1 MSTTVK
7 LVKHYPVLLNE
18 VLKII
23 SPLYGGTFIDCT
35 FGQGGYSKEILK
47 NNKNNVIAIDRDID
61 VLSDAKF
68 LKEKY
73 KKRFSFKNLKF
84 SQLDQL
90 ENKHYNI
97 KAIIFDLGYSLN
109 QIKDPKKGM
118 SFEHNSKLNMRLG
131 LNNFSADDVINKMKR
146 ESLDKIFKLFG
157 EEKKSKIIS
166 NLILKKRAIK
176 KLNTQDLVSIIN
188 YSYKGKK
195 KKTHNATKT
204 FQALRIFVNKEISEL
219 IYGLVNAYKILP
231 IGGAILVVS
240 FHSLEDKIT
249 KFFFK
254 NYSKNENTSRYLPI
268 KNKNEPIFKTFVNKP
283 ITPNQLEIKIN
294 PPSRS
299 AKLRYAVKIR
309 DNQNFDE
316 FINKFSYLLD
326 IENLDLE
333 I

>member
-18 VLKII
+18 VLNII

-47 NNKNNVIAIDRDID
+47 NNRNNVIAIDRDID
-61 VLSDAKF
+61 VLSDAKL

-90 ENKHYNI
+90 ENKHYKI

-157 EEKKSKIIS
+157 
-166 NLILKKRAIK
+166 
-176 KLNTQDLVSIIN
+176 
-188 YSYKGKK
+188 
-195 KKTHNATKT
+195 
-204 FQALRIFVNKEISEL
+204 
-219 IYGLVNAYKILP
+219 
-231 IGGAILVVS
+231 
-240 FHSLEDKIT
+240 
-249 KFFFK
+249 
-254 NYSKNENTSRYLPI
+254 
-268 KNKNEPIFKTFVNKP
+268 
-283 ITPNQLEIKIN
+283 
-294 PPSRS
+294 
-299 AKLRYAVKIR
+299 
-309 DNQNFDE
+309 
-316 FINKFSYLLD
+316 
-326 IENLDLE
+326 
-333 I
+333 

>member
-18 VLKII
+18 VLSII

-47 NNKNNVIAIDRDID
+47 NNKNHVIAIDRDID
-61 VLSDAKF
+61 VLPDVK
-68 LKEKY
+68 LLEEKY

-84 SQLDQL
+84 SQLDQFD
-90 ENKHYNI
+90 NKHYKI
-97 KAIIFDLGYSLN
+97 RGIMFDLGYSLN

-131 LNNFSADDVINKMKR
+131 LNKFSADDVINKMKR
-146 ESLDKIFKLFG
+146 ESLYKIFKIFG

-166 NLILKKRAIK
+166 NLIFKKRAFK
-176 KLNTQDLVSIIN
+176 ELNTQDLVSIIN
-188 YSYKGKK
+188 YTYKGKK
-195 KKTHNATKT
+195 KKIHNATKI

-231 IGGAILVVS
+231 IGGVILVVS

-254 NYSKNENTSRYLPI
+254 NYSKNENNSRYLPI
-268 KNKNEPIFKTFVNKP
+268 RYKNEPIFKTFTNKP
-283 ITPNQLEIKIN
+283 ITPNQKEIKIN

-299 AKLRYAVKIR
+299 AKLRYAIKIKE
-309 DNQNFDE
+309 NQNFDE
-316 FINKFSYLLD
+316 LINKFSYLLD
-326 IENLDLE
+326 IENLDKE